1 MKSVRLREIYRTYKD
16 QLSFFLIYVKEAH
29 PADGWQTPQNLY
41 EEVIYNAPT
50 TIDERAEIGH
60 ACQIGLD
67 LELPMLIDTIDDAT
81 EKAYVAAPVRLY
93 VIGPDGRIGF
103 AGGQGPRDYDLD
115 AWERGIR
122 EQLAATAG

>member
-1 MKSVRLREIYRTYKD
+1 MKSVRLNEIYRAYKD
-16 QLSFFLIYVKEAH
+16 DISVFLIYVREAH

-41 EEVIYNAPT
+41 EEVIYDAPT
-50 TIDERAEIGH
+50 TVDERAEIGH
-60 ACQIGLD
+60 ACQIALD
-67 LELPMLIDTIDDAT
+67 LELPMLIDTIDD
-81 EKAYVAAPVRLY
+81 EVERKYVAAPVRLY
-93 VIGPDGRIGF
+93 VIDREGRIAF